1 MNQLICAIDLF
12 NIEESKANHLFG
24 RILTYGIFGKN
35 YFVTLFRK
43 TLKHGETSMRVK
55 VSMFHKDAPYNV
67 CNLDLNMLC

>member
-12 NIEESKANHLFG
+12 NIEESKANHL
-24 RILTYGIFGKN
+24 FGKN